1 MLKGK
6 FVALNSYIRKQETSQ
21 INNLFSN
28 LKNIEKEKNASK
40 ARSRKESINIK
51 TEINN
56 IENWNNLK
64 NKTKIYSLEGFLKW

>member
-40 ARSRKESINIK
+40 ARRRKESINIK